1 MLNRRRSAANVSDR
15 DVPNSA
21 AVDRRT
27 ILAGA
32 AGLAAAAVGLIANE
46 SAAAAAAQPEQE
58 SAAYKIANGRIQQS
72 VCAWCFLPLLPIEEL
87 AAGAVRIGLKS
98 VELAPPETWPVLK
111 KLGLIC
117 AVAKSHPLTKG
128 FAHKEEHEEC
138 LAALRKSIDAAS
150 DAGFPNVI
158 TFSGMRRGLADD
170 DGLANMVAGL
180 KQIVGHAE
188 RKGIT
193 LLLEM
198 LNSRATEPGKGH
210 PDYFCDQ
217 VERTVEVCS
226 RVGSPRLKLLFDIYH
241 VQVMEGDVIA
251 RIRQFHEYTG
261 HYHTA
266 GVPGRNEPDDTQELN
281 YGAIMRAIVET
292 GYRGYVGQEFVPIHA
307 PPLAALAAAARRCDV

>member
-1 MLNRRRSAANVSDR
+1 MLRRHRSIASNVSDR
-15 DVPNSA
+15 DPA

-27 ILAGA
+27 LLAGA
-32 AGLAAAAVGLIANE
+32 ARLAAAVVGLTANKPTT
-46 SAAAAAAQPEQE
+46 AAAAQPEPE
-58 SAAYKIANGRIQQS
+58 STSYKIVNGRIQQS

-87 AAGAVRIGLKS
+87 AAGAARIGLKS
-98 VELAPPETWPVLK
+98 VELASPESWPMLK
-111 KLGLIC
+111 KNGLIC

-128 FAHKEEHEEC
+128 FAHKAEHEEC
-138 LAALRKSIDAAS
+138 LAILRKSIDAAS
-150 DAGFPNVI
+150 DAGFPNAI
-158 TFSGMRRGLADD
+158 TFSGMRRGLTDD
-170 DGLANMVAGL
+170 DGLNNMVAGL

-188 RKGIT
+188 RKRVT

-198 LNSRATEPGKGH
+198 LNSRVSTPGKGH

-217 VERTVEVCS
+217 VERTIEVCR

-266 GVPGRNEPDDTQELN
+266 GVPGRNELDDTQELN
-281 YGAIMRAIVET
+281 YGAIMRAILET
-292 GYRGYVGQEFVPIHA
+292 GYRGYVGQEFLPIHA
-307 PPLAALAAAARRCDV
+307 PPLAALAQAARRCDV